1 MSQPRPDDRGHRDA
15 RQPDGYSR
23 LVRLA
28 MLCLLLLPLTGCA
41 AHGHGPSPYGFF
53 SGIWHGLV
61 FPYALMAKLLS
72 FIAGQFGHPLFVSI
86 ELVGRPNEG
95 PMYYLGY
102 FIGLFAYVGARSTR
116 KKIRD

>member
-1 MSQPRPDDRGHRDA
+1 MPDISTS
-15 RQPDGYSR
+15 SR
-23 LVRLA
+23 
-28 MLCLLLLPLTGCA
+28 TA
-41 AHGHGPSPYGFF
+41 AHGHSPITYGFC
-53 SGIWHGLV
+53 SGSWHGMV